1 MNIYISHSRKID
13 FVNDL
18 YNPIKNSD
26 KLKKH
31 RFIFPHIDNQVINSE
46 ELFRNKKCD
55 LVLAEVSTPS
65 TGQGIELGY
74 AKILEIP
81 IICIYKK
88 GSDLS
93 NSLKWITNNFIEY
106 NDSIDLIKKL
116 GKELDA
122 QTNN

>member
-26 KLKKH
+26 ELKKH
-31 RFIFPHIDNQVINSE
+31 QFIFPHIDNQVINSE
-46 ELFRNKKCD
+46 KLFRNKKCD

-81 IICIYKK
+81 IICVYKN
-88 GSDLS
+88 GSDLA

-106 NDSIDLIKKL
+106 NNSKDLIEKL
-116 GKELDA
+116 EKELDE
-122 QTNN
+122 